1 VNNAD
6 FNITTPKSDD
16 GGGGS
21 KGNNGP
27 LFFFVYFECGTF
39 IALVEFFFNIMD
51 QKFVMI
57 KEVKGDA

>member
-16 GGGGS
+16 GGGGR

-39 IALVEFFFNIMD
+39 IALVEFFLTSR
-51 QKFVMI
+51 I
-57 KEVKGDA
+57 KNL

>member
-1 VNNAD
+1 MFFLKVNNAD

-16 GGGGS
+16 GGGGR

-39 IALVEFFFNIMD
+39 IALVEFFLTSR
-51 QKFVMI
+51 I
-57 KEVKGDA
+57 KNL